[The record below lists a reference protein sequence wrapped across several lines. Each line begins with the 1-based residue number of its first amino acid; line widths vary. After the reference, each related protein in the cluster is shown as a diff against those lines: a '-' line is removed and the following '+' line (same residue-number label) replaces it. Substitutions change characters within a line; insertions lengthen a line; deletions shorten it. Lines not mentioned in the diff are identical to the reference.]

1 MIFNLETSFVDS
13 CLLPRSPE
21 EQKVIQNM
29 AYPSIIFHNSDWA
42 GIFLKKSK
50 IYFYII
56 WKLWVSCNT
65 RFEEEKWELSQLEYS
80 GEMKLL
86 QKDFEMEKTYVDAI

>member
-1 MIFNLETSFVDS
+1 MIFKSETRFVDS

-29 AYPSIIFHNSDWA
+29 TYPSIIFRNSDW
-42 GIFLKKSK
+42 GGNFSKKSE
-50 IYFYII
+50 IYFYIT
-56 WKLWVSCNT
+56 WQLWVSCNT

-80 GEMKLL
+80 GEMKHL
-86 QKDFEMEKTYVDAI
+86 QKDDDMEKTYVDDF